1 VLYAWLK
8 PAVKWAQRDDL
19 VFITIQQVNITEEK
33 VDLTP
38 GKLSF
43 TCKAGPEKKE
53 YSVDIDFHADIVVD
67 DSSKILSTAKLFFS
81 LKKKDNGEWPRL
93 LNNKTKQH
101 WLKVDF
107 DKWKDADESEDEEKP
122 DNYDM
127 PGMQGMGAGG
137 PGGGP
142 PGSGFDMEAMMKQM
156 GGGAGG
162 PGGGTPDM
170 AEMMKMMGGMGGG
183 AGGGMPDMSGLNPDL
198 LTGANSAQPGAVDAD
213 DEPDSDDEDM
223 PGLE

>member
-1 VLYAWLK
+1 LK

-137 PGGGP
+137 PGGG
-142 PGSGFDMEAMMKQM
+142 SGFDMEAMMKQM